1 MNLIVINKPIIV
13 LKLKIQVNQTH
24 VICVSHL
31 FHQVRKDLKYTI
43 LKKNVKRMKEFID
56 YYIIIYLNILI
67 KFYNY
72 LLYGS

>member
-13 LKLKIQVNQTH
+13 LKLKIQINQTH
-24 VICVSHL
+24 VICASRL
-31 FHQVRKDLKYTI
+31 FHQVRKDLKFTI